1 MPEATQLG
9 VPELGLELTPLAS
22 TSTGQ
27 GLGFFDQCWRTG
39 LRWGQMQSRPT
50 LTSPRLTQPPPLY
63 NADTGSPSCAQTH
76 GPPPAQ
82 TSLPPLGQAPFCPV
96 LGSQSGMWTE
106 GCLHIPECGKEAL
119 GRGWGWSCQQ
129 PHRTQGHVTGHL
141 TQRQMTGSLNPVIL
155 HSWDG
160 PKTATGRLRLAA

>member
-9 VPELGLELTPLAS
+9 IPELGLELTPLAS

-63 NADTGSPSCAQTH
+63 KADTGSPSCAQTH

-82 TSLPPLGQAPFCPV
+82 TSLPPLGHSPLLPSAGFSEWDV
-96 LGSQSGMWTE
+96 D
-106 GCLHIPECGKEAL
+106 
-119 GRGWGWSCQQ
+119 RGLP
-129 PHRTQGHVTGHL
+129 PHSRVWE
-141 TQRQMTGSLNPVIL
+141 R
-155 HSWDG
+155 G
-160 PKTATGRLRLAA
+160 PGAGVGLELPAAS